1 MDDSIAKA
9 CNYINNHLGEDFTCG
24 DVADFVHLSQRHFIR
39 RFRSEMKETYTDY
52 LLRVRMEGAMRLMDE
67 NSMDA
72 KDVAQ
77 AVGYQDEKYFRQLF
91 KKYVGCSPREYQRR
105 KNT

>member
-1 MDDSIAKA
+1 
-9 CNYINNHLGEDFTCG
+9 
-24 DVADFVHLSQRHFIR
+24 
-39 RFRSEMKETYTDY
+39 
-52 LLRVRMEGAMRLMDE
+52 MDE

>member
-1 MDDSIAKA
+1 
-9 CNYINNHLGEDFTCG
+9 
-24 DVADFVHLSQRHFIR
+24 
-39 RFRSEMKETYTDY
+39 MKETYTDY

-72 KDVAQ
+72 KDIAQ

-91 KKYVGCSPREYQRR
+91 KKYVGCSLREYQRR